1 MRNVRKNGRAHRPRS
16 AIRAQRSGAP
26 HIHTKTQNQLP
37 PLNANYK
44 RLGNKN
50 GKLGATHTKGKR
62 VKPLVIGV
70 LISPATLLS
79 SILHVNTYFRR
90 QRKKMTADAR
100 RSEFQRQKKGPV
112 DNSTSPIKGMMLL
125 DLRCYRAKRVIP
137 AAR

>member
-1 MRNVRKNGRAHRPRS
+1 MRNARKNGYAHRPRS

-79 SILHVNTYFRR
+79 SILHVNTFFRHVG
-90 QRKKMTADAR
+90 KKNDR
-100 RSEFQRQKKGPV
+100 RDSVVRISETKKGPV
-112 DNSTSPIKGMMLL
+112 ENSTGRLSK
-125 DLRCYRAKRVIP
+125 
-137 AAR
+137 